1 MKKFSGS
8 KYRFAG
14 ERLDKF
20 LAIEMPDLSRSK
32 LQKFIKSGIVLVN
45 GEASKSAYTLTNL
58 DTITVGKT
66 SDKVVTLKAEK
77 LDLPILYEDKSV
89 LVVNKPY
96 GMVVHPVKDGQYMS
110 GTVVNAVLNK
120 IDKKGFEELRPGIV
134 HRIDKDTSGALI
146 IAKNKIAQEK
156 IIAQFK
162 ERKIQKYYIALV
174 NGILQHPEGIIE
186 AAIGRA
192 SVDRKK
198 MRVMSDG
205 DGKLAVSIYKVLET
219 FKLERGKYL
228 CSLLRVQ
235 IKTGRTH
242 QIRVHMTALGHSV
255 VGDSVY
261 GNYKTNQFFKKKY
274 GLERQFLHAHELEFV
289 SPDKGKKVS
298 VTAKLPE
305 DLENVLNQMRKAN

>member
-1 MKKFSGS
+1 MKKFTGS
-8 KYRFAG
+8 KYKFAG

-20 LAIEMPDLSRSK
+20 LAIEFPDLSRSK
-32 LQKFIKSGIVLVN
+32 LQKLIKSGDILVN
-45 GEASKSAYTLTNL
+45 GESSKSAYTLTNL
-58 DTITVGKT
+58 DTVVVGST
-66 SDKVVTLKAEK
+66 EDKVVTLKAEK

-96 GMVVHPVKDGQYMS
+96 GMVVHPVKDGQYLS

-120 IDKKGFEELRPGIV
+120 INKKEFEGLRPGIV

-146 IAKNKIAQEK
+146 VAKTKKAQEK

-174 NGILQHPEGIIE
+174 NGILKHPEGVVE

-192 SVDRKK
+192 GVDRKK
-198 MRVMSDG
+198 MRVTAD
-205 DGKLAVSIYKVLET
+205 DEGKLAVSVYKVLET
-219 FKLERGKYL
+219 FKLERGRYL

-242 QIRVHMTALGHSV
+242 QIRVHMTALGHSI

-274 GLERQFLHAHELEFV
+274 GLERQFLHAHEVGFQ
-289 SPDKGKKVS
+289 SPEKDKEVF

-305 DLENVLNQMRKAN
+305 DLENVLNQMRKD

>member
-1 MKKFSGS
+1 M
-8 KYRFAG
+8 
-14 ERLDKF
+14 DKF
-20 LAIEMPDLSRSK
+20 LAIEFPDLSRSK
-32 LQKFIKSGIVLVN
+32 LQKLIKSGDILVN
-45 GEASKSAYTLTNL
+45 GESSKSAYTLTNL
-58 DTITVGKT
+58 DTVVVGST
-66 SDKVVTLKAEK
+66 EDKVVTLKAEK

-96 GMVVHPVKDGQYMS
+96 GMVVHPVKDGQYLS

-120 IDKKGFEELRPGIV
+120 INKKEFEGLRPGIV

-146 IAKNKIAQEK
+146 VAKTKKAQEK

-174 NGILQHPEGIIE
+174 NGILKHPEGVVE

-192 SVDRKK
+192 GVDRKK
-198 MRVMSDG
+198 MRVTAD
-205 DGKLAVSIYKVLET
+205 DEGKLAVSVYKVLET
-219 FKLERGKYL
+219 FKLERGRYL

-242 QIRVHMTALGHSV
+242 QIRVHMTALGHSI

-274 GLERQFLHAHELEFV
+274 GLERQFLHAHEVGFQ
-289 SPDKGKKVS
+289 SPEKDKEVF

-305 DLENVLNQMRKAN
+305 DLENVLNQMRKD